1 MMTEQMY
8 AETLSPW
15 ALNAAQFDAL
25 RAAVVEAE
33 AAVAAAKGWKARELS
48 KRHLQSL
55 RSELASAELEQR
67 LDAQRRARA
76 QQRAV
81 SPTPTTMYTPV
92 EMRAR
97 VAARGS
103 IAVVNAEP
111 PEPEFM
117 EPVPYWTGVAN
128 ATPPKWPPKW
138 PTEFAGRAALV
149 ADACAALRS
158 AGAV

>member
-1 MMTEQMY
+1 MTQQMY
-8 AETLSPW
+8 AEPVSPW
-15 ALNAAQFDAL
+15 ALNAAQLDAL
-25 RAAVVEAE
+25 RRQIVEAE
-33 AAVAAAKGWKARELS
+33 AVV
-48 KRHLQSL
+48 
-55 RSELASAELEQR
+55 ASAGDWSSRVRAEQNLKALRRQLGAAEFEGR

-81 SPTPTTMYTPV
+81 PPPPPMYSP
-92 EMRAR
+92 EQMRAR
-97 VAARGS
+97 IAARGGH

-149 ADACAALRS
+149 QDAVAELRRSGAA
-158 AGAV
+158 